1 MMPTTCADLRRAFD
15 QVAVATPPG
24 RTPSLL
30 LADDA
35 GGADL
40 VVVRLDDVLKWGFA
54 SMARKY
60 RIPHGGLADPWD
72 RLLVG
77 IAVQCAEDL
86 SDPVYGASAADFLC
100 EWFPEAARR
109 LGVDV

>member
-1 MMPTTCADLRRAFD
+1 MTCPPSLRQYFNQMA
-15 QVAVATPPG
+15 ATTPPG
-24 RTPSLL
+24 RTPCLTL
-30 LADDA
+30 EDAAGLDDLA
-35 GGADL
+35 
-40 VVVRLDDVLKWGFA
+40 VVRWSDLFKLWGFA

-60 RIPHGGLADPWD
+60 RIPHRGLSDPWD

-86 SDPVYGASAADFLC
+86 DDPVNGAGAADFLLS
-100 EWFPEAARR
+100 WFPEAARR